1 MTSTTLTDHELV
13 TVLKDLL
20 AHGVYDEAIT
30 VLLSRSEIEAL
41 RELANR
47 GYITGDPLRKEIRP
61 TLSGCEF
68 VLSVEFA

>member
-1 MTSTTLTDHELV
+1 MTTTTLTDHELV

-20 AHGVYDEAIT
+20 AHGVYDEATT
-30 VLLSRSEIEAL
+30 VSLDRREIEAL

-47 GYITGDPLRKEIRP
+47 GYITGDPLHKEIIP
-61 TLSGCEF
+61 TLSGYEF